1 MLTTTRSDE
10 SNVRPAVL
18 FLAFELGS
26 TQWKLAFAVGLG
38 TRPRLVQLP
47 ARDVPRVWKE
57 VARAKTRFGLPADAA
72 VRSCYEAGRDGFWLH
87 RALVAHGVTN
97 VVVDPSSIAVDR
109 RARRAKTDRLDAI
122 ALVTQLI
129 LADAGDR
136 RGWREVRVPSVE
148 AEAAR
153 HVHRER
159 ETVRQALRAVGN
171 RIQGLLLLYGVSV
184 PAGRRLTP
192 AAVRALRDWAGAPLP
207 EAVQARVA
215 READAWQALVT
226 RLRGVD
232 RGLHARVTAGTDGVA
247 QQARTLTRLRGVGE
261 LGAVTLSTELFA
273 WRAFTNGRQVGAIVG
288 LTPTPYCSDQSQ
300 REQGIS
306 RSGNRRVRTLLVE
319 MAWAWVRWQP
329 VSALTQWYQA
339 RFAQHGRARKIGI
352 VALARKLL
360 IALWRW
366 VDQGVVPAGAIVRG

>member
-1 MLTTTRSDE
+1 MLTTTRSGE
-10 SNVRPAVL
+10 SSVRPAVL
-18 FLAFELGS
+18 FMAFELGS
-26 TQWKLAFAVGLG
+26 TQWKVAFAAGLA
-38 TRPRLVQLP
+38 TRPRLVQVP
-47 ARDVPRVWKE
+47 ARDVSRVWKE
-57 VARAKTRFGLPADAA
+57 VARAKTRFGLSAEAP

-87 RALVAHGVTN
+87 RALLAHGVTN

-136 RGWREVRVPSVE
+136 RGWREVHVPSVE

-153 HVHRER
+153 QLHRER
-159 ETVRQALRAVGN
+159 ETVRQALRAVDN
-171 RIQGLLLLYGVSV
+171 RIQGLLLLYGVTGR
-184 PAGRRLTP
+184 ARRLTP

-215 READAWQALVT
+215 READAGQALAT
-226 RLRGVD
+226 RLRLVD
-232 RGLHARVTAGTDGVA
+232 RDLHARVKTDTDVVA

-339 RFAQHGRARKIGI
+339 RFAHHGRARKIGI

-366 VDQGVVPAGAIVRG
+366 VDHGVVPAGALVRG

>member
-1 MLTTTRSDE
+1 MLTTTRSGE
-10 SNVRPAVL
+10 SSVRPAVL
-18 FLAFELGS
+18 FMAFELGS
-26 TQWKLAFAVGLG
+26 TQWKVAFAVGLG
-38 TRPRLVQLP
+38 TRPRMVQVP

-57 VARAKTRFGLPADAA
+57 VARAKTRFGLSAEAP

-87 RALVAHGVTN
+87 RALLAHGVTN

-153 HVHRER
+153 QLHRER
-159 ETVRQALRAVGN
+159 ETVRQALRAVDN
-171 RIQGLLLLYGVSV
+171 RIQGLLLLYGVTGR
-184 PAGRRLTP
+184 ARRLTP

-215 READAWQALVT
+215 REAAAGQALAT
-226 RLRGVD
+226 RLRLVD
-232 RGLHARVTAGTDGVA
+232 RDLHARVKGDTDVVA

-352 VALARKLL
+352 IALARKLL

>member
-1 MLTTTRSDE
+1 MLTTTRSSE
-10 SNVRPAVL
+10 SSVRPAVL
-18 FLAFELGS
+18 FVAFELGS

-38 TRPRLVQLP
+38 TRPRLVQIP
-47 ARDVPRVWKE
+47 AREVMRVAKE
-57 VARAKTRFGLPADAA
+57 IARARTRFGLPADAP

-87 RALVAHGVTN
+87 RALLAQGVTN

-109 RARRAKTDRLDAI
+109 RARRAKTDRIDAI

-153 HVHRER
+153 QLHRER
-159 ETVRQALRAVGN
+159 DTVRAALRAVGN
-171 RIQGLLLLYGVSV
+171 RIQGLLLLHGVMV
-184 PAGRRLTP
+184 PAGRLTP
-192 AAVRALRDWAGAPLP
+192 DDVRQVRDWAGAPLP
-207 EAVQARVA
+207 EAVQARLT
-215 READAWQALVT
+215 READAWQALAT
-226 RLRGVD
+226 RLRLVD
-232 RGLHARVTAGTDGVA
+232 RGLHARVTADTDVVA

-319 MAWAWVRWQP
+319 MAWGWVRWQP
-329 VSALTQWYQA
+329 LSALTQWYQA

-366 VDQGVVPAGAIVRG
+366 VDQGVVPAGAIVRA